1 MSLHSFYSKIRLL
14 NKHKL
19 VGTEELSQ
27 PDSIIIPFYGSDY
40 IAEALLSANFAC
52 QNVSNLKEIVLIG
65 DQCPSLI
72 NLKNTNQIIRY
83 HQLDIKIESPINH
96 NYRKI
101 YDSRIYKIYA
111 SKFATHDKILVID
124 SDLMLLQSPHL
135 FWSNNGVTGSFRKGS
150 MIAKFYQSG
159 EKKLPLP
166 LRKTYRP
173 YIKEHLNGAFMAAKK
188 QVWSILRE
196 KWLNYYCDIWTT
208 LPDNQPP
215 TDQLPL
221 TCALDHL
228 KLKTFN
234 AGNYVNWPVSKN
246 IGGRTAKIPKEVI
259 GAHGGFPL
267 SEWERYQLDKDSFLN
282 FKDDGYTRTSRY
294 LKDCD
299 RNK

>member
-1 MSLHSFYSKIRLL
+1 MSWYSFYSKIRLL

-27 PDSIIIPFYGSDY
+27 PDSIIIPFSGSDY
-40 IAEALLSANFAC
+40 IAEALLSANFAYH
-52 QNVSNLKEIVLIG
+52 NVSNLKEIVLIG
-65 DQCPSLI
+65 DQSPSLI

-83 HQLDIKIESPINH
+83 HQLDIKVKSPSNH
-96 NYRKI
+96 IYRKI
-101 YDSRIYKIYA
+101 YNSRICKISA

-124 SDLMLLQSPHL
+124 SDLMLLQSPYL

-159 EKKLPLP
+159 EKKLPFP

-188 QVWSILRE
+188 QVWSTLRE
-196 KWLNYYCDIWTT
+196 KWLNYYCDIWST

-246 IGGRTAKIPKEVI
+246 IGGRTAKMPKEVI

-282 FKDDGYTRTSRY
+282 FKDDGYTRKSRY

-299 RNK
+299 RSQ

>member
-1 MSLHSFYSKIRLL
+1 MSLRSYYSKIRLL

-19 VGTEELSQ
+19 VGGEELSQ

-40 IAEALLSANFAC
+40 IEESLLCANFAF
-52 QNVSNLKEIVLIG
+52 QNVLKLKEIILIG
-65 DQCPSLI
+65 DQDPSSI
-72 NLKNTNQIIRY
+72 NLKNRNKIIRY
-83 HQLDIKIESPINH
+83 HKLDFNIKPPSNH
-96 NYRKI
+96 KYRKI
-101 YDSRIYKIYA
+101 YYSRICKISA

-124 SDLMLLQSPHL
+124 SDLMLLQSPYL
-135 FWSNNGVTGSFRKGS
+135 FWPNHGVTGSFRKGS
-150 MIAKFYQSG
+150 MVAKFHQSG
-159 EKKLPLP
+159 EKKLPIP

-188 QVWSILRE
+188 EVWDILRE
-196 KWLNYYCDIWTT
+196 KWLNYYCDIWST

-234 AGNYVNWPVSKN
+234 AGNFVNWPVSKN
-246 IGGRTAKIPKEVI
+246 IGGQTAKVPKEVI

-267 SEWERYQLDKDSFLN
+267 SEWKQYQFDKESYLN
-282 FKDDGYTRTSRY
+282 FESAEYTRKFRY
-294 LKDCD
+294 LKDSD
-299 RNK
+299 R